1 MSGGGG
7 ALLTWGVDE
16 VGVLCVGVEE
26 GVAGRSVYQECRCHV
41 CVCCVSGVV
50 WGRIPMV
57 DGRKGPVEG
66 LNSV

>member
-50 WGRIPMV
+50 
-57 DGRKGPVEG
+57 
-66 LNSV
+66 